1 MERDGG
7 GQILVLSRH
16 FSAGTDETHEKHHL
30 G

>member
-1 MERDGG
+1 MEKDGC

-16 FSAGTDETHEKHHL
+16 FSAGTDEIHEKRQS